1 MKVNQDYSVNMKPI
15 PQETKV
21 ARHGVGE
28 FKTLVETEHRKIQSK
43 ELQQLLQDIEKAG
56 ERLARSRNFR
66 DLTKYKSLIKNFL
79 KEAVD
84 LGLAMENSS
93 TWDGFGQ
100 SRVLK
105 IVKEIDEKLIQLTD
119 ELLEKE
125 KENIHI
131 LGLLGEIKGLLINL
145 YT

>member
-15 PQETKV
+15 QQEAKV
-21 ARHGVGE
+21 SRNSFGK
-28 FKTLVETEHRKIQSK
+28 FKTLVETEQRKIQSN

-84 LGLAMENSS
+84 LGLAMESSS
-93 TWDGFGQ
+93 TWDDFGQ
-100 SRVLK
+100 TRVLK
-105 IVKEIDEKLIQLTD
+105 IVKEIDKKLIQLTD

-125 KENIHI
+125 KENINI

>member
-15 PQETKV
+15 QQEAKV
-21 ARHGVGE
+21 SRNSFGG
-28 FKTLVETEHRKIQSK
+28 FKTLVETEQRKIQSN

-84 LGLAMENSS
+84 LGLAMESSS
-93 TWDGFGQ
+93 TWDDFGQ
-100 SRVLK
+100 TRVLK
-105 IVKEIDEKLIQLTD
+105 IVKEIDKKLIQLTD

-125 KENIHI
+125 KENINI

>member
-15 PQETKV
+15 QQEAKV
-21 ARHGVGE
+21 SRNSFGE
-28 FKTLVETEHRKIQSK
+28 FKTLVETEQRKIQSN
-43 ELQQLLQDIEKAG
+43 ELQQSLQDIEKAG

-84 LGLAMENSS
+84 LGLAMESSS
-93 TWDGFGQ
+93 TWDDFGQ
-100 SRVLK
+100 TRVLK
-105 IVKEIDEKLIQLTD
+105 IVKEIDKKLIQLTD

-125 KENIHI
+125 KENINI